1 MKEKLYLLCSLIDL
15 DSLTKFNRGNVQQVD
30 SKRPEAPDNGIVV
43 MSLLQQQFQ
52 LRPGI
57 VVL

>member
-1 MKEKLYLLCSLIDL
+1 MEEKSYLFCSLIDL
-15 DSLTKFNRGNVQQVD
+15 DFLTKLNRGNVQQVD
-30 SKRPEAPDNGIVV
+30 LKSPEAPDTGIVV
-43 MSLLQQQFQ
+43 ISLLQQQFQ